1 MNFTPGIRRETTQY
15 AEEGSWYDV
24 DRVRF
29 RAGKPENLRGYD
41 TKVSATFDGA
51 ARDLITWSD
60 NDQFKRAMFG
70 TPQKLYEHDG
80 DRLVDITPVSTSVT
94 ITNAFTVA
102 LSATTVTVTAPGHGR
117 STGDYVFFTS
127 VSGPSGGVTLG
138 GNIILGTSV
147 FQVSVIGANS
157 FAIDVSATAS
167 AAQSSA
173 SQATAHYPIFTGVSN
188 AAPGLGFGAAPY
200 DATEPTSVGISKVTT
215 NAGSPLVTVSCAA
228 AHNAAADDYVFFKP
242 SSNSVTPATVGGN
255 LILTKS
261 SVGGV
266 SVGGPLFT
274 VTSVASTQIIITT
287 KANASASGD
296 VTSNLNMTARIY
308 PQGTTGRAYNEP
320 TSAGATG
327 FSSEITQWSLDN
339 WGEDVL
345 VNRRKG
351 AIYFFDTDAS
361 TTPLR
366 ATLVSGA
373 TNSTPTTVDSIIVSP
388 NDRHAIALGSNQF
401 GTTASPSGT
410 YDPLTVRWANQE
422 DYTNWVPSVSS
433 TSGEVQLTDGTA
445 IIGGVRSRNAINV
458 WTDNSLW
465 LQTFVGPPF
474 TFKFTQMG
482 TNCGLIAPHA
492 AVDYD
497 GRTVWMGFDNFYVFD
512 GQVRTLDCTVR
523 RFIFNRL
530 NNNQQ
535 DKIFAG
541 INSEF
546 KEVIWL
552 YPSTESTECD
562 SYVIWSPDE
571 NYWTY
576 GSGIFTT
583 FADKEVFGN
592 TITTGVSVS
601 GNNLYNNEPADIF
614 TANGNAITSFLESA
628 DIDIQ
633 DCNELMFI
641 DRIIPDLTM
650 NDGTIKF
657 SVQTKN
663 FPDQPDSD
671 LVEKGPFSITK
682 TTNKIDLR
690 ARGRQGRV
698 RVSCNSAGTKWQ
710 WGTIRMSMQQDG
722 IR

>member
-1 MNFTPGIRRETTQY
+1 MASSNAKLVKLNFTPGIRRETTQY
-15 AEEGSWYDV
+15 AEEGSWYDT

-29 RAGKPENLRGYD
+29 RAGRPQNVGGYEV
-41 TKVSATFDGA
+41 KVSATFDGA
-51 ARDLITWSD
+51 ARDLITWAD

-70 TPQKLYEHDG
+70 TPQKLYEHNG
-80 DRLVDITPVSTSVT
+80 DTITDITPVSTSVT

-102 LSATTVTVTAPGHGR
+102 LSATTVTVTAAGHGR
-117 STGDYVFFTS
+117 TTGDYVFFTS
-127 VSGPSGGVTLG
+127 VSGPSGGVTIG

-157 FAIDVSATAS
+157 FAFNVATTAS

-173 SQATAHYPIFTGVSN
+173 SQATVHYLISTGVSN
-188 AAPGLGFGAAPY
+188 ATPGLGYGAA
-200 DATEPTSVGISKVTT
+200 DW
-215 NAGSPLVTVSCAA
+215 NAG
-228 AHNAAADDYVFFKP
+228 
-242 SSNSVTPATVGGN
+242 
-255 LILTKS
+255 
-261 SVGGV
+261 
-266 SVGGPLFT
+266 
-274 VTSVASTQIIITT
+274 TS
-287 KANASASGD
+287 
-296 VTSNLNMTARIY
+296 TA
-308 PQGTTGRAYNEP
+308 GARAYNEP
-320 TSAGATG
+320 TSAGATT

-345 VNRRKG
+345 ANRRKG
-351 AIYFFDTDAS
+351 SIYFFDTDAS

-373 TNSTPTTVDSIIVSP
+373 TNSTPTTVDAVIVSP

-410 YDPLTVRWANQE
+410 YDPMTVRWANQE

-433 TSGEVQLTDGTA
+433 TSGEVQLTDGTR
-445 IIGGVRSRNAINV
+445 IVGGVRSRNAINV

-523 RFIFNRL
+523 RFIFERL
-530 NNNQQ
+530 DLDNK

-552 YPSTESTECD
+552 YPSTDGSGECD
-562 SYVIWSPDE
+562 SYVVWSPDE

-576 GSGIFTT
+576 GSTLFTT
-583 FADKEVFGN
+583 FNDKTIFGN
-592 TITTGVSVS
+592 TITTGVSVG
-601 GNNLYNNEPADIF
+601 GNNIYNNEPDGLF
-614 TANGNAITSFLESA
+614 TANGEAITSFIESA
-628 DIDIQ
+628 DFDIDDGNQ
-633 DCNELMFI
+633 LMFL
-641 DRIIPDLTM
+641 DRLIPDMTL
-650 NDGTIKF
+650 NDGSIKF
-657 SVQTKN
+657 SITTKQ
-663 FPDQPDSD
+663 FPESTQET
-671 LVEKGPFSITK
+671 EKGPFSITK
-682 TTNKIDLR
+682 STSKIDLR

-698 RVSCNSAGTKWQ
+698 RVSCDAANTSWR
-710 WGTIRMSMQQDG
+710 WGSVRLSMQQDG
-722 IR
+722 MR